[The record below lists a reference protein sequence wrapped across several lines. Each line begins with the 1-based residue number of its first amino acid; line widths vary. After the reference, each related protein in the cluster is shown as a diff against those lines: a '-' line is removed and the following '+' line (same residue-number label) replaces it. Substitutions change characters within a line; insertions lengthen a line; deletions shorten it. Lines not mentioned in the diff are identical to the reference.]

1 MRVPSTQERNA
12 VMLLRYYKQNTTGM
26 YAVDVAH
33 ANAVQLS
40 KRFVYS
46 SIDGDG
52 VLPTTAADG

>member
-1 MRVPSTQERNA
+1 
-12 VMLLRYYKQNTTGM
+12 MLLRYYKQNTTGM